1 MRLPANWAGNVA
13 FSSAEVSHPG
23 SVGELQEVV
32 RKARKI
38 RAVGSRHSF
47 NRIAD
52 TTGTQVS
59 LDRLNRVASLDRA
72 ANTVTVEAGMKYGDL
87 ARYLDGNGYALHNLA
102 SVVHVTVAGACATAT
117 HGSGVKN
124 GTLATAVSAMEF
136 VNADGEVVALTR
148 KQDGDR
154 FCGAV
159 VGLGALGVVTTL
171 TLDLQPR
178 FDVTQVVYRNMP
190 MSELQ
195 NNFSAIMS
203 SGYSVSM
210 FTDWRRKNINQV
222 WIKTRVGDGTRKPES
237 PDFFGAK
244 PAIRNMHTMDDEPA
258 APCTEQMGVPG
269 SWCERLPHFRMDFN
283 PDSGRELQSEY
294 FISIDDAF
302 EAITAMQA
310 LHEHITPHL
319 FISEIRTVAA
329 DQLWMSPCYNRASV
343 AIHMTWRPQSNDVRM
358 LLPLIEQELAPF
370 NPIPHW
376 GKLFTMSPRQLQ
388 SGYEKL
394 ASFRELADS
403 YDQEGKF
410 QNDFLERNIFGHG
423 ASRDG

>member
-1 MRLPANWAGNVA
+1 MTNWAGNVA
-13 FSSAEVSHPG
+13 FSAAEVSRPG
-23 SVGELQEVV
+23 SVEQLQETV

-59 LDRLNRVASLDRA
+59 LEQLNQVASLDRA

-102 SVVHVTVAGACATAT
+102 SVPHLTIAGACATAT

-124 GTLATAVSAMEF
+124 GNLATAVSAMEF
-136 VNADGEVVALTR
+136 VNADSEVVALTQER
-148 KQDGDR
+148 DGDR
-154 FCGAV
+154 FRGAV
-159 VGLGALGVVTTL
+159 VGLGALGVVTSL
-171 TLDLQPR
+171 TFDLQPR

-190 MSELQ
+190 MSELK

-210 FTDWRRKNINQV
+210 FTDYRRKNINQV
-222 WIKTRVGDGTRKPES
+222 WIKTRLGDGARTPDF

-244 PAIRNMHTMDDEPA
+244 LATRNMHTMEDEPA
-258 APCTEQMGVPG
+258 GPCTEQMGVPG
-269 SWCERLPHFRMDFN
+269 SWCEHLPHFTMEFN

-294 FISIDDAF
+294 FLPIDYAF
-302 EAITAMQA
+302 EAITAVEA

-319 FISEIRTVAA
+319 FISEIRTVAG
-329 DQLWMSPCYNRASV
+329 DQLWMSPCHSRASV
-343 AIHMTWRPQSNDVRM
+343 ALHMTWRPHWNDIVR
-358 LLPLIEQELAPF
+358 LLPLIEQALAPF
-370 NPIPHW
+370 NAIPHW

-388 SGYEKL
+388 SGYKRL
-394 ASFRELADS
+394 TSFRELAGL
-403 YDQEGKF
+403 YDPKGKF
-410 QNDFLERNIFGHG
+410 RNDFLERNIFG
-423 ASRDG
+423 DGH